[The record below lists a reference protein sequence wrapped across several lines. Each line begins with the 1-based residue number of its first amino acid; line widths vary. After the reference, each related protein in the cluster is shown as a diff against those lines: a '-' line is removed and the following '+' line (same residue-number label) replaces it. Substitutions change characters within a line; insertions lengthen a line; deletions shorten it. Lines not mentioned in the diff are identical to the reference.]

1 MRVARLLGA
10 VVLALAASACAPT
23 GLIYTNVTVPLDVNF
38 DATQF
43 ARQDDESDVKTIQ
56 YYLRFDW
63 GDASIGTIAKENGFE
78 TVHYADLRT
87 LSILFVWRQQFVTI
101 YGVLAA
107 P

>member
-56 YYLRFDW
+56 YNLRFDC

-78 TVHYADLRT
+78 TVQYADLRT
-87 LSILFVWRQQFVTI
+87 LSVLGLWNQQFVTI
-101 YGVLAA
+101 YGVRAA
-107 P
+107 R